1 MRLATFGAFV
11 VTDAVLVLASTAYL
25 GVRTTDF
32 AVVLACGIVT
42 AVGLGGYL
50 VRQRGA

>member
-1 MRLATFGAFV
+1 MRRAVFVAFV
-11 VTDAVLVLASTAYL
+11 ITDAVLVLASTAYV
-25 GVRTTDF
+25 GVRSTDF
-32 AVVLACGIVT
+32 GVVLVCGVLT